1 MFFKSIYIFEIK
13 YGIKIWTLANAKKN
27 IIVAILTYFEK
38 NIENIVEK
46 IKQIEWIIFL
56 QTFYC

>member
-1 MFFKSIYIFEIK
+1 MFFKSIYVFEIK
-13 YGIKIWTLANAKKN
+13 YGIKIWTLANAKIYYCCN
-27 IIVAILTYFEK
+27 FEK

>member
-1 MFFKSIYIFEIK
+1 MDNVFKSIYVFEIK
-13 YGIKIWTLANAKKN
+13 YGIKIWTLANAKIYYCCN
-27 IIVAILTYFEK
+27 FEK

>member
-1 MFFKSIYIFEIK
+1 MQK
-13 YGIKIWTLANAKKN
+13 Y